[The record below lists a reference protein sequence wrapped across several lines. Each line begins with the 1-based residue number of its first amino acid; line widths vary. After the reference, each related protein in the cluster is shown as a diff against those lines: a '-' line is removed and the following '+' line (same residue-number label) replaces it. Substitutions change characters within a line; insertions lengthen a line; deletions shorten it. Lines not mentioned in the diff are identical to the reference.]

1 MNETTTA
8 AVAVSGSV
16 SEYHIGHTIYRVK
29 TVFNPAFRES
39 LSDILARLM
48 MEDCEKLL
56 EDFIYNF
63 NEASDI
69 ALFNRRAEDITKK
82 YAAAQVKKISAT
94 FTRTDEEA
102 EYGILHLYIEVV
114 HKALVK
120 IIKVDID
127 VNRNVETT

>member
-56 EDFIYNF
+56 GESGQEPIQQ
-63 NEASDI
+63 A
-69 ALFNRRAEDITKK
+69 
-82 YAAAQVKKISAT
+82 V
-94 FTRTDEEA
+94 
-102 EYGILHLYIEVV
+102 
-114 HKALVK
+114 
-120 IIKVDID
+120 
-127 VNRNVETT
+127 